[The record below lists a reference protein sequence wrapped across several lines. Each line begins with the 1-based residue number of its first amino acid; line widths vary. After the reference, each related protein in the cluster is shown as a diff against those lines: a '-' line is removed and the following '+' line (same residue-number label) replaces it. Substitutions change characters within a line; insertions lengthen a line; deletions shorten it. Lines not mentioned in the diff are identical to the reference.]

1 MPARRAGHSFRRVAR
16 QAGKVFQFGISHEV
30 NRFFAALT
38 LLEMRWDPQYD
49 RLSKNA
55 LEFANCSKAQRPLVN
70 EFMKK

>member
-1 MPARRAGHSFRRVAR
+1 
-16 QAGKVFQFGISHEV
+16 V

-38 LLEMRWDPQYD
+38 LLEMRRAPEYD

-55 LEFANCSKAQRPLVN
+55 LEFANCAKAQRPLVN